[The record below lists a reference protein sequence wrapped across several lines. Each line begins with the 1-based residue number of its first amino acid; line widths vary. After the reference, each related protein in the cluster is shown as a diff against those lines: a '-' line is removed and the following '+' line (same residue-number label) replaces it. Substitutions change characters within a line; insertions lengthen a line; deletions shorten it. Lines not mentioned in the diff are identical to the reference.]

1 MHAVNKDGVDAAAR
15 PAPVGEWVNSTT
27 SDWLFDPG
35 LLDVGPQLAIVWARV
50 NHDRTALPSRF
61 GRIRRFGSEPITGP
75 VQVSLRMREAPH
87 AAAVL
92 YDVMF
97 HDADGRLRLACED
110 MEGTM
115 TSALNRLTGAQQ

>member
-1 MHAVNKDGVDAAAR
+1 MCLRAG
-15 PAPVGEWVNSTT
+15 
-27 SDWLFDPG
+27 
-35 LLDVGPQLAIVWARV
+35 VWARV